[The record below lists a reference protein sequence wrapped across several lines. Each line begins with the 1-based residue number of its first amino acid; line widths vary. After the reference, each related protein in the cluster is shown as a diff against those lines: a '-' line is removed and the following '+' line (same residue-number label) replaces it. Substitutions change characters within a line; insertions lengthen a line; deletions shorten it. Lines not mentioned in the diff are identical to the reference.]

1 MTKQV
6 EADPH
11 MKKVVRVGALTA
23 MLAVVGTLTT
33 LSSGA
38 VQTPP
43 VFADALVASL
53 TRGGYVL
60 VMRHASS
67 PGEAPDKQS
76 ANSDNVGLE
85 RQLDE
90 AGRTGSSAMGNALRA
105 LKIPV
110 GEVLSSPAYR
120 ALETARFARL
130 ANARPHPELGDRGQS
145 MQGVTEADGAWLRGR
160 ARQLPKGTNTI
171 IVTHMPNIARAF
183 PEWGAVDEGE
193 VVVVGSDGAG
203 EARAVGR
210 IGIDEWSRLR

>member
-1 MTKQV
+1 MR
-6 EADPH
+6 AR
-11 MKKVVRVGALTA
+11 RVGGLAA
-23 MLAVVGTLTT
+23 MLAAAGALTT
-33 LSSGA
+33 LSAGA
-38 VQTPP
+38 GQAPHASTN
-43 VFADALVASL
+43 ALVASL

-67 PGEAPDKQS
+67 PGEAPDRQA

-90 AGRTGSSAMGNALRA
+90 VGRAGSSAMGDALRA

-110 GEVLSSPAYR
+110 GDVLSSPAYR

-130 ANARPHPELGDRGQS
+130 ANPRPHPELGDRGQS
-145 MQGVTEADGAWLRGR
+145 MQGATEADGAWLRER
-160 ARQLPKGTNTI
+160 ARRLPKGTNTI

-183 PEWGAVDEGE
+183 PEWGAVDQGE

-210 IGIDEWSRLR
+210 IRIDEWSRLR